1 MRKVQFV
8 AVVLTLVIAT
18 PITGLAIL
26 LSAYITDNIVDITR
40 SINNIPQQLYL
51 FQRNLLLE
59 AQIIGLIAGS
69 VILLTILLITLRTN
83 HSDEKTSL

>member
-26 LSAYITDNIVDITR
+26 LSAYITDNIADITR

-51 FQRNLLLE
+51 LQRNLLLE

-69 VILLTILLITLRTN
+69 VILFTILLITLRTN

>member
-51 FQRNLLLE
+51 LQRNLLLE

-69 VILLTILLITLRTN
+69 VILFTILLITLRTN

>member
-18 PITGLAIL
+18 PIIGLAIL

-51 FQRNLLLE
+51 LQRNLLLE